1 MVKTINRG
9 SDKMW
14 RQMNMF
20 HVTLEALECF
30 AEIGMGLMPIL
41 TGITKAVPIGLGL
54 PLIPRL
60 PFVGRVCAIFVVVS
74 GVCRRNNTAYYTLT
88 DLSGSG

>member
-1 MVKTINRG
+1 MLLWKLWSVLLTSEKR
-9 SDKMW
+9 K
-14 RQMNMF
+14 
-20 HVTLEALECF
+20 
-30 AEIGMGLMPIL
+30 IGMGLMPIL

-60 PFVGRVCAIFVVVS
+60 PFVGRVCTIFVVVS